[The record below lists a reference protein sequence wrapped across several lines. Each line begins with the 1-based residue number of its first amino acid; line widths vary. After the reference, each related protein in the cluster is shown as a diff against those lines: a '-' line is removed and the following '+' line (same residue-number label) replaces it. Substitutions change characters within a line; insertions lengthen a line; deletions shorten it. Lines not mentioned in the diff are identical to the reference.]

1 MPPIGYIDER
11 TGQVYGSNNQPA
23 ILPMSDATAMS
34 APAATGDPYA
44 ASAAPG
50 NTGFAAPT
58 GWAGQQGYTPEMLE
72 SIYQNPWFLL
82 KDVFSGIKT
91 SSPGYQALRDFGADP
106 LSLFTIMQGSN
117 RFTAD
122 SEGGA
127 ASDFANF
134 LNNLYTQLGTSGGQ
148 ELSAR
153 GMMQNIFGQ
162 TEFGEDAKSDLGRL
176 LGSGDA
182 STQIRTLFN
191 LLRDVAG
198 SAMNPLAA
206 SGYQAALAQA
216 GDSYGNEM
224 LKANAGE
231 TVNPVEWMNQNRP
244 WLTGQAPR

>member
-1 MPPIGYIDER
+1 MAQIGYVDER
-11 TGQVYGSNNQPA
+11 TGQIYGPDSQPV
-23 ILPMSDATAMS
+23 IQPMTNTTTLA
-34 APAATGDPYA
+34 APATTGDPYA
-44 ASAAPG
+44 ASTAPG
-50 NTGFAAPT
+50 NTGFATPT

-82 KDVFSGIKT
+82 QDVFSGINT

-122 SEGGA
+122 SDGGA

-153 GMMQNIFGQ
+153 GMMRNIFGQ
-162 TEFGEDAKSDLGRL
+162 TEFGEHAKSDLGRL
-176 LGSGDA
+176 LGSGDS

-216 GDSYGNEM
+216 GDSYGNAM
-224 LKANAGE
+224 LKADADS
-231 TVNPVEWMNQNRP
+231 TQNPVEWMNQNRP
-244 WLTGQAPR
+244 WLTGQAPQ